1 MVVGLI
7 INLILPCQAPDSPLD
22 VSFPGKQSSS
32 PGEAVPG
39 L

>member
-1 MVVGLI
+1 MAVGLI
-7 INLILPCQAPDSPLD
+7 INLILSCQVPDSHLD
-22 VSFPGKQSSS
+22 LSLPGEQSSS